1 MLPPTLRSLTLAN
14 PVFYMVDAVRY
25 GLLGR
30 AEAHPLAGLA
40 VIAALALVAIGCSWA
55 MLRTGYKLRG

>member
-1 MLPPTLRSLTLAN
+1 
-14 PVFYMVDAVRY
+14 MVDAVRY

-40 VIAALALVAIGCSWA
+40 VIAALAVLAVGCAWA
-55 MLRTGYKLRG
+55 MLRSGYKLRS